1 MPLVPSS
8 SRHTSTSIPLWF
20 QSNSRSKKSA
30 LKVSAIPTSS
40 SSEQTSDNDRRSSS
54 NPQRPRGSFNSDRR
68 GPPRGDFR
76 GGGGRGR
83 GGGRS
88 GGGRGRGGPPQQQQG
103 PVLKL
108 QNPLTINRLVDQTPA
123 DTDKE
128 LYAERRPP
136 RNDNSDNNNNNQQQ
150 QRGRGPP
157 RGGRG
162 GGPVAS
168 TDAGGRVTSEFT

>member
-1 MPLVPSS
+1 MPLVPSSS

-20 QSNSRSKKSA
+20 QSSSRPKKSA
-30 LKVSAIPTSS
+30 LAVSASPTSS
-40 SSEQTSDNDRRSSS
+40 SSETSDSDRRSTSS
-54 NPQRPRGSFNSDRR
+54 NPQQPQRPRGSFNSDRR

-83 GGGRS
+83 GGGRG
-88 GGGRGRGGPPQQQQG
+88 GGGRGRGPPQQQQG

-108 QNPLTINRLVDQTPA
+108 QNPLTINRMVDQTPA
-123 DTDKE
+123 DTDQE

-136 RNDNSDNNNNNQQQ
+136 RNDNGDNNNNNQQ
-150 QRGRGPP
+150 RGRGPP
-157 RGGRG
+157 RG

-168 TDAGGRVTSEFT
+168 TDAGGRVTSEST